1 MTRPNEY
8 AEIQQDLTNVGAP
21 IATPRA
27 HQMGTTDYC
36 MFLTQDI
43 SMWGLGDQWGDFYCP
58 DAPGD
63 RAATTANVY
72 AGTTSGYDLMFVTPH
87 SMLDVGPIAG
97 QTRTRV
103 QMFRPNNVY
112 YRRPAYRSLHRAVNF
127 NIANVE
133 ATTFA
138 PVEVIP
144 VGTGAAPVDLGL
156 LTHRLGTTD
165 VAVFATPSTAP
176 LAANPPFL
184 PIPVKVL
191 WQPYSTDAVSLY
203 LTREDGAPFV
213 TFPPPPG
220 PWTFD
225 IMVVSRPATGH
236 SVVYHDNRKYVVG
249 VPPLS
254 LRPDYRAQRRVN
266 LSTSKVGDDLLH
278 NDNKYADMLL
288 FGFTQMEW
296 GGGKPPAPIG
306 IPGTPIIVARGGL
319 TTSQIRDVNSA
330 GVTNLDVLVV
340 SPHSIFTSVV

>member
-1 MTRPNEY
+1 M
-8 AEIQQDLTNVGAP
+8 L
-21 IATPRA
+21 
-27 HQMGTTDYC
+27 
-36 MFLTQDI
+36 L
-43 SMWGLGDQWGDFYCP
+43 
-58 DAPGD
+58 
-63 RAATTANVY
+63 
-72 AGTTSGYDLMFVTPH
+72 VTPH
-87 SMLDVGPIAG
+87 SMLDVGSIAG
-97 QTRTRV
+97 QTRTRA

-127 NIANVE
+127 NFANVE

-144 VGTGAAPVDLGL
+144 AGTGAAPADLGL

-165 VAVFATPSTAP
+165 VAVFATPSTS
-176 LAANPPFL
+176 PFDNGV
-184 PIPVKVL
+184 PVKVL

-203 LTREDGAPFV
+203 LTREDGVAFV
-213 TFPPPPG
+213 AGG

-236 SVVYHDNRKYVVG
+236 SVVYHDNKKYVAG

-254 LRPDYRAQRRVN
+254 LRPDYRAQRRVT

-288 FGFTQMEW
+288 FGFTQMEY
-296 GGGKPPAPIG
+296 GFGKPPTPIG

-319 TTSQIRDVNSA
+319 TTSQIRDANGA

-340 SPHSIFTSVV
+340 SPHSVFTSRVV